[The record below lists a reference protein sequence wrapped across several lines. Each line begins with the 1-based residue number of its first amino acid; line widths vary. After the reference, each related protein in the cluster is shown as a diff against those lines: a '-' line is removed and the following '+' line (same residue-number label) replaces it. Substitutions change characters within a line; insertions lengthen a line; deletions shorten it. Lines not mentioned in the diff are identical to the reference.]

1 MLLAA
6 GRHSAGVGESSGPQR
21 RRAITFIVHKG
32 VIGLGKTRQTTM
44 VKSALPWGNKGRR
57 NTVLNYGVIELK

>member
-21 RRAITFIVHKG
+21 RRAITSMYHHG
-32 VIGLGKTRQTTM
+32 VLGPGQTRQTTM